1 MIILQLV
8 LVAGIAPLASG
19 VITKIKNNLRMRR
32 GPGMLQPYHNLAK
45 LCSKDEVI
53 SVHASWIFRVTPYIV
68 FSSCI
73 IASALVPV
81 LYAQSALAR
90 MGDLFALVFVLS
102 AGRFFLALSGLD
114 TGSAFG
120 GMGSS
125 REMFVSSFA
134 EPVVVLSFFTIAL
147 QAGTSDLTA
156 LTSVGA
162 IKLSTVLSA
171 LAIFLVILAETSR
184 IPVDNQ
190 ETHLE
195 LTMIHEA
202 MVLEYSG
209 RSLALIEMASYI
221 KQIVLFALVANLVVP
236 FVPATVTCGSLGA
249 ALFAFVAK
257 IFFIAIVVAF
267 IEVALA
273 KMRLFRAVDFLSF
286 AFVLALISLVV
297 AGMGV

>member
-1 MIILQLV
+1 LA
-8 LVAGIAPLASG
+8 LVAGIAPLVSG
-19 VITKIKNNLRMRR
+19 VISKIKNNLRMRK
-32 GPGMLQPYHNLAK
+32 GPGVFQPYYNLAK
-45 LCSKDEVI
+45 LCSKDEAI
-53 SVHASWIFRVTPYIV
+53 SVQASWIFRVTPYIV

-73 IASALVPV
+73 AASVLVPV
-81 LYAQSALAR
+81 LYAHSAFPG
-90 MGDLFALVFVLS
+90 MGDLFALVFVFS

-147 QAGTSDLTA
+147 QAGTSDLSA
-156 LTSVGA
+156 LTSTGV

-221 KQIVLFALVANLVVP
+221 KQIVLFALVANLIVP
-236 FVPATVTCGSLGA
+236 FVPAVITWSSLGE
-249 ALFAFVAK
+249 ALFAFVVK
-257 IFFIAIVVAF
+257 IFFIAVVVAF